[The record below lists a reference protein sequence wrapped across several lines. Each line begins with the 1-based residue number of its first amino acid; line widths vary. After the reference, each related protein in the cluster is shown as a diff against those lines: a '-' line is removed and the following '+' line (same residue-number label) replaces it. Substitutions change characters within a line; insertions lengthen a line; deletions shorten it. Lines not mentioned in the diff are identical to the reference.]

1 MIEERKGDA
10 SIRALLIAAAVSACV
25 VLGASRV
32 DSPAM
37 TLTTTWTSGGVTHT
51 VTTHQQPDESYDD
64 FAARHQAAVAAQQA
78 EYPPDK

>member
-1 MIEERKGDA
+1 M
-10 SIRALLIAAAVSACV
+10 RALLVAAAVSACV
-25 VLGASRV
+25 VIGAQRV
-32 DSPAM
+32 KPSPM

-78 EYPPDK
+78 KYPPDK